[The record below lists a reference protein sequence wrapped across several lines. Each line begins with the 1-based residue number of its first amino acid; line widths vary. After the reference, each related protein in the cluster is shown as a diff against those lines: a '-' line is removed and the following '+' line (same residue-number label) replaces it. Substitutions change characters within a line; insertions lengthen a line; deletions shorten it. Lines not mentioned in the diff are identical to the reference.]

1 MNIKEKI
8 SLDGVDREIL
18 SLLQQ
23 DASMPIK
30 DIAEK
35 VHLSSTPCWKRIK
48 KLEKSGLIKANVVLL
63 DPAMIGANV
72 NAFVSIRVN
81 QHDPDWNEQFAKVM
95 QDIPQIVEIYRMSG
109 EIDYLMRVVVSSIE
123 AYDKLYTEIISKM
136 KAAGLH
142 MPDVTSNF
150 AMEQIKFTTALPIQI
165 N

>member
-1 MNIKEKI
+1 MKNIENI
-8 SLDGVDREIL
+8 VLDEVDREIL

-30 DIAEK
+30 DIAAK
-35 VHLSSTPCWKRIK
+35 VHLSTTPCWKRIK
-48 KLEKSGLIKANVVLL
+48 KLEQSGLIKANVVLL
-63 DPAMIGANV
+63 EPAMIGANV

-123 AYDKLYTEIISKM
+123 AYDKLYTEIITRM
-136 KAAGLH
+136 KTAGLYT
-142 MPDVTSNF
+142 PDVTSNF
-150 AMEQIKFTTALPIQI
+150 AMEQIKFTTALPLLVE
-165 N
+165 

>member
-1 MNIKEKI
+1 MKKREK
-8 SLDGVDREIL
+8 LVLGEVDREIL

-30 DIAEK
+30 DIAAK

-48 KLEKSGLIKANVVLL
+48 KLEKSGLIKANVILL

-123 AYDKLYTEIISKM
+123 AYDKLYTKIISKM
-136 KAAGLH
+136 KTAGFH

-150 AMEQIKFTTALPIQI
+150 AMEQIKFTTALPFVAD
-165 N
+165 

>member
-1 MNIKEKI
+1 MSIKEKI
-8 SLDGVDREIL
+8 SLDDVDREIL
-18 SLLQQ
+18 SLLQH

-30 DIAEK
+30 DIAAK

-63 DPAMIGANV
+63 EPSMIGANV
-72 NAFVSIRVN
+72 NTFVSIRVN

-109 EIDYLMRVVVSSIE
+109 EIDYFMRVVVSSIE
-123 AYDKLYTEIISKM
+123 AYDKLYTEIITKM
-136 KAAGLH
+136 KAAGLQ

-150 AMEQIKFTTALPIQI
+150 AMEQIKYTTELPV